1 MNVYI
6 RLHEGGIFLSL
17 SCLCGLC
24 IDRDTRQAVL
34 FCRLS
39 IQNKKWRWVGCA
51 FLKILLNLFTVR
63 RLEDKYFE
71 ILRKGV
77 DAFLRFITVKVY

>member
-1 MNVYI
+1 MGRV
-6 RLHEGGIFLSL
+6 R
-17 SCLCGLC
+17 
-24 IDRDTRQAVL
+24 
-34 FCRLS
+34 
-39 IQNKKWRWVGCA
+39 

-77 DAFLRFITVKVY
+77 DAFLRVITVKVY

>member
-39 IQNKKWRWVGCA
+39 IQNKKMAMGRVR
-51 FLKILLNLFTVR
+51 FSENFT
-63 RLEDKYFE
+63 ES
-71 ILRKGV
+71 IHS
-77 DAFLRFITVKVY
+77 

>member
-1 MNVYI
+1 MSGLFINFYTMSEPLNIVFSCRKSVKVVGINYTMNVYI
-6 RLHEGGIFLSL
+6 RFHEEGGGVFLSL

-39 IQNKKWRWVGCA
+39 IQNKNGDGSGA
-51 FLKILLNLFTVR
+51 LF
-63 RLEDKYFE
+63 
-71 ILRKGV
+71 
-77 DAFLRFITVKVY
+77 